1 MAKEKNEAQTGTA
14 TASNETVTAPE
25 QQQPQTQLRIDD
37 ATANTTYS
45 STSRIWGSAEEIIV
59 DFSQGIRPAGPN
71 MAVLKI
77 DSRVILSPYA
87 AKRLALALGQTVQRY
102 EQTYGTI
109 EIDPRKRTRGTT
121 TEAR

>member
-1 MAKEKNEAQTGTA
+1 MAKKEEQTNET
-14 TASNETVTAPE
+14 NETVTAPE

-37 ATANTTYS
+37 AGAVTNYS
-45 STSRIWGSAEEIIV
+45 STSRIWGSAEEIII

-71 MAVLKI
+71 VAVLKI

-102 EQTYGTI
+102 EQAYGTI
-109 EIDPRKRTRGTT
+109 EIDPRKRQRSSTT
-121 TEAR
+121 QAS